1 MSDKDLKPTEFKES
15 VKQKEDSQTGQP
27 KSKGRKWLKSH
38 SSDKQRVAHRL
49 TSPAENKDPEGVDP
63 KEPETQVTTSEERDS
78 QKQSATSAAG
88 YHLNMCR
95 WRIGGNTNV
104 SDPEL
109 EAALEEFRKNYQPY
123 AEKYQLVRMQNLD
136 WSLQAVDAKGDLTNT
151 AQFFTNQI
159 SSILEVTTT
168 KQKISD
174 AKSIGVLGKFLS
186 KLYPLVKT
194 SLQLTGVIAEVDS
207 IKWCLR

>member
-1 MSDKDLKPTEFKES
+1 
-15 VKQKEDSQTGQP
+15 
-27 KSKGRKWLKSH
+27 
-38 SSDKQRVAHRL
+38 
-49 TSPAENKDPEGVDP
+49 
-63 KEPETQVTTSEERDS
+63 
-78 QKQSATSAAG
+78 
-88 YHLNMCR
+88 
-95 WRIGGNTNV
+95 
-104 SDPEL
+104 
-109 EAALEEFRKNYQPY
+109 
-123 AEKYQLVRMQNLD
+123 MQNLD

-207 IKWCLR
+207 IK